1 MGVVAFRTNMSRTI
15 TLTRRAIL
23 AIVGISATIAIVS
36 AVILASFIV
45 PSTVNITS
53 QPGIIVVTGDIPTN
67 TCSTTTV
74 TTFTIGD
81 VQQGQSKVFA
91 TVCIKNSQGSA
102 TQFIL
107 PSSLTTQV
115 ALPAGLTLS
124 WTNFPTTPIGTGCTG
139 ITTGCIQLSPG
150 QTTPPLSLTFA
161 VSTTA
166 TPGAVSFTTVF
177 NAFSTNTG

>member
-1 MGVVAFRTNMSRTI
+1 MKNSTPI
-15 TLTRRAIL
+15 TLSRRTTLAIL
-23 AIVGISATIAIVS
+23 AISTVAIAAS

-91 TVCIKNSQGSA
+91 TVCVKNSQGSA

-107 PSSLTTQV
+107 PSSLTTQA
-115 ALPAGLTLS
+115 ALPTGLTLS

-139 ITTGCIQLSPG
+139 ITTGCIQISPG
-150 QTTPPLSLTFA
+150 QTTPPLSLTFS